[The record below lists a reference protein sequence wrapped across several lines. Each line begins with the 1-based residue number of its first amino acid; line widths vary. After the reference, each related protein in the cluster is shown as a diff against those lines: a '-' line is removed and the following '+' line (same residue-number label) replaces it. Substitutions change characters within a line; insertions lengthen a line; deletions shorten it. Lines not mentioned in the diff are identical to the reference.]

1 MIFPNIADSELE
13 DNEIK
18 SLLYGFITV
27 KFLFGHSIVK
37 SGENITQAIYLQLNY
52 QIQITDEKKG
62 IVVVLAKGASCGGVI
77 LEPTDPPEDFV
88 FDVTVEGLKDTEFYK
103 LDQKAI
109 KKVLGYLERLGK
121 PIPSCPCK
129 L

>member
-13 DNEIK
+13 DNEIE

-27 KFLFGHSIVK
+27 KFPSGHSIVK
-37 SGENITQAIYLQLNY
+37 SGENSTQAIYLQLNC

-62 IVVVLAKGASCGGVI
+62 IVIVLTKGASCGGVI
-77 LEPTDPPEDFV
+77 LEPTDPPEQFV
-88 FDVTVEGLKDTEFYK
+88 FDVTVEVIEDTEFYK